1 MKGRVSKSVIIERC
15 VKGVVSAQNQY
26 EAMSGGN
33 WVCWA
38 PEYFIT
44 SCLAQSLHQIQGGKY
59 VTIESGAYDALD
71 YAGAIGK
78 GKLHRDIRSNGR
90 FDLLLW
96 WAKGEPRAVI
106 EVKNKVYTKTQYEA
120 DLRRITA
127 VLKRK
132 KQDSTMEFGALAF
145 YSATDDSPERT
156 ALEKLEQR
164 SSTIEINAKE
174 IVGSDFCATLHR
186 SKIKVKDKSAWFAGC
201 ILIEKKVLK

>member
-1 MKGRVSKSVIIERC
+1 M
-15 VKGVVSAQNQY
+15 
-26 EAMSGGN
+26 MSGGD

-44 SCLAQSLHQIQGGKY
+44 SCLAQSLNQIQGGKY
-59 VTIESGAYDALD
+59 VTIENRAYDAFIS
-71 YAGAIGK
+71 ANAVGK
-78 GKLHRDIRSNGR
+78 GRLHGDIRSNGR

-96 WAKGEPRAVI
+96 KAKGDPTAVI
-106 EVKNKVYTKTQYEA
+106 EVKNRVCKKMQYEA
-120 DLRRITA
+120 DLKRIIA

-132 KQDSTMEFGALAF
+132 RQDSTMEFGALAF

-164 SSTIEINAKE
+164 SSTIEKNAKE

-186 SKIKVKDKSAWFAGC
+186 SKIKVEDKSAWFAGC
-201 ILIEKKVLK
+201 ILIEKKILK